1 MKKSLICIIAFL
13 FLFCISA
20 WAESMDKYY
29 EVETSYPDYDT
40 TQTSGF
46 IYSDSMLLGGSTP
59 MSGDLCKASAVISAA
74 VYDSDRIQSVME
86 DMDYSVKRM
95 TGYGTHTIDDCD
107 HVAYTVGKKEI
118 EGGKVLY
125 CIAIRGTGKNSEW
138 FSDFNLG
145 DPGTNGGE
153 HLGFKLAA
161 DEVFWDLNKL
171 FNDDGCNSS
180 NRYLWF
186 MGHSRGAAVANIL
199 AARYAN
205 NHSYAIADH
214 IFGYTFACPAVTKNP
229 ESYSNIFNFNNKG
242 DVIPTFPLKDW
253 DYGRHGQD
261 YDYAFTGDV
270 EFEASFYR
278 EVKRENSA
286 TFDTYAYEQIV
297 KNLVPE
303 EEDITDPVRHFGLMV
318 LAWCLGG
325 KTEVSLD
332 EVLAK
337 YADDVFTEEYL
348 KAQVLKVTGL
358 DGLYS
363 LLSGGESDTT
373 EEIAFIEKAIV
384 ETREMDSE
392 EFHQW
397 TLDNYDMI
405 VKIAKTTGQT
415 ISTYADLDPVLGTIT
430 RLAPTFWDVGECI
443 GCIMDIV
450 HSSNGNALY
459 SIIDGHRQ
467 GTYVRGW
474 NARYLGY
481 KAYEGMDITTITIPE
496 NVFTIGSYAFQG
508 SNIVD
513 LNGMEHV
520 KAVGGWA
527 CEGCLNIIHIP
538 TLDNVM
544 YLGAGAFYQCSN
556 IVGKLVVP
564 AKLGEL
570 SDRCFDGCHSITEI
584 IIPKEIRALGER
596 CFGDCSSIREVTIPI
611 ELSGN
616 KGFEG
621 CGGVNT
627 VHYTFGST
635 GIMPDRE
642 QPVSNRFFSEGY
654 LERNSI
660 MSLKNIDFEEGILHI
675 GAYSYY
681 CTIYTSSLSGHFG
694 ALENII
700 FPSTLESIGACA
712 FYEQSN
718 LSEII
723 LPDGIKELGESCFT
737 NCTGANKLFVPDS
750 IEKINS
756 SFGNCRFN
764 EMRIPVTFSNT
775 IGMDLERNLYAQ
787 TVIYTP
793 GQSGVMQDGK
803 AALGINIVFEEGV
816 KSIGNS
822 AFYDFWQ
829 LETITLPDSLE
840 SIGSNAF
847 CQCLNLASF
856 SIPSNI
862 CSIGASAFYGCTCL
876 TEEIV
881 FSQRLKVIGENAFAS
896 CSNLSAIDLSST
908 NLTEISPYA
917 FSWCSAISGNLILP
931 ESVMEI
937 GDHAFEYCSN
947 LNGYL
952 VIPPKVKRIGDFSF
966 DHCSRL
972 SGELVFPDCLE
983 YIGSGAFME
992 CSGFRGSLLLPDNVS
1007 YIGDSAFNTCSGF
1020 DGQLKL
1026 SKSLDEIGWMVFD
1039 GCINI
1044 CGEVIIPENVSK
1056 VVYCA
1061 FRNCKNLTRF
1071 IFGQNVQEIGAYAF
1085 FDCVGLQDII
1095 FLGGVPSVA
1104 DRCFG
1109 NTRITVYYPCLDET
1123 WDSGFGSVFTGG
1135 TLSWIK
1141 FAPPNLIYE
1150 MIIPN
1155 SLYEIGVEAFE
1166 GCSFESVYI
1175 PNGCT
1180 RIDSLAFANNESL
1193 VQVFIPQT
1201 VTSIAPDA
1209 FLSCDNVTIVCSIDS
1224 YARSFAMDFMIDS
1237 AILYSDISD

>member
-46 IYSDSMLLGGSTP
+46 IYSDSMLLGGATP

-86 DMDYSVKRM
+86 DMDYSVQRM

-161 DEVFWDLNKL
+161 DEVFWDLNKI

-199 AARYAN
+199 AARYTKT
-205 NHSYAIADH
+205 HFYASADH

-325 KTEVSLD
+325 KTEVGLD

-348 KAQVLKVTGL
+348 KAQVLNVTGL

-373 EEIAFIEKAIV
+373 EEIAFIEKAIA

-481 KAYEGMDITTITIPE
+481 KAYEGVEVSSITVPSNVTTIGQRAFVGSGITT
-496 NVFTIGSYAFQG
+496 VS
-508 SNIVD
+508 
-513 LNGMEHV
+513 GMDHV
-520 KAVGGWA
+520 KAVGK
-527 CEGCLNIIHIP
+527 E
-538 TLDNVM
+538 
-544 YLGAGAFYQCSN
+544 AFYECEDFTTDT
-556 IVGKLVVP
+556 IAEAMHYVGIRGFNNCTGIRLE
-564 AKLGEL
+564 LGTQLIWVEDYAFAN
-570 SDRCFDGCHSITEI
+570 SG
-584 IIPKEIRALGER
+584 IRESLEFSCVKHIGASAFSG
-596 CFGDCSSIREVTIPI
+596 CSSLSKVVLNRNLEELGKNAFNGCSGLKEVTIPI
-611 ELSGN
+611 ELSGDN
-616 KGFEG
+616 FFQCSAVE
-621 CGGVNT
+621 T
-627 VHYTFGST
+627 IHYLKGST
-635 GIMPDRE
+635 GIMMDRTFDISSSE
-642 QPVSNRFFSEGY
+642 EEGKVTRFYS
-654 LERNSI
+654 LEWNAGR
-660 MSLKNIDFEEGILHI
+660 SLRTVDFEEGI
-675 GAYSYY
+675 
-681 CTIYTSSLSGHFG
+681 
-694 ALENII
+694 
-700 FPSTLESIGACA
+700 
-712 FYEQSN
+712 
-718 LSEII
+718 
-723 LPDGIKELGESCFT
+723 
-737 NCTGANKLFVPDS
+737 V
-750 IEKINS
+750 
-756 SFGNCRFN
+756 R
-764 EMRIPVTFSNT
+764 
-775 IGMDLERNLYAQ
+775 
-787 TVIYTP
+787 
-793 GQSGVMQDGK
+793 
-803 AALGINIVFEEGV
+803 
-816 KSIGNS
+816 
-822 AFYDFWQ
+822 
-829 LETITLPDSLE
+829 
-840 SIGSNAF
+840 
-847 CQCLNLASF
+847 
-856 SIPSNI
+856 
-862 CSIGASAFYGCTCL
+862 
-876 TEEIV
+876 
-881 FSQRLKVIGENAFAS
+881 
-896 CSNLSAIDLSST
+896 
-908 NLTEISPYA
+908 
-917 FSWCSAISGNLILP
+917 
-931 ESVMEI
+931 
-937 GDHAFEYCSN
+937 
-947 LNGYL
+947 
-952 VIPPKVKRIGDFSF
+952 
-966 DHCSRL
+966 
-972 SGELVFPDCLE
+972 
-983 YIGSGAFME
+983 
-992 CSGFRGSLLLPDNVS
+992 
-1007 YIGDSAFNTCSGF
+1007 
-1020 DGQLKL
+1020 
-1026 SKSLDEIGWMVFD
+1026 
-1039 GCINI
+1039 
-1044 CGEVIIPENVSK
+1044 
-1056 VVYCA
+1056 
-1061 FRNCKNLTRF
+1061 
-1071 IFGQNVQEIGAYAF
+1071 IGAYAF
-1085 FDCVGLQDII
+1085 MDGDGLEKCMIPNTVQSIGEKAFQNRITLSIYGYLNSYAQTYAYENGIQFICLDVEKLSSDFVLPSSLTMIGEEAFTGCVFTAVKVPTGCESIGALAFSNCKNLVQIEIPESVTEIAEDAFKDSDSVII
-1095 FLGGVPSVA
+1095 FCQAGSAAETFAKKHGV
-1104 DRCFG
+1104 
-1109 NTRITVYYPCLDET
+1109 VYVIE
-1123 WDSGFGSVFTGG
+1123 
-1135 TLSWIK
+1135 
-1141 FAPPNLIYE
+1141 
-1150 MIIPN
+1150 
-1155 SLYEIGVEAFE
+1155 
-1166 GCSFESVYI
+1166 
-1175 PNGCT
+1175 
-1180 RIDSLAFANNESL
+1180 
-1193 VQVFIPQT
+1193 
-1201 VTSIAPDA
+1201 
-1209 FLSCDNVTIVCSIDS
+1209 
-1224 YARSFAMDFMIDS
+1224 
-1237 AILYSDISD
+1237 